1 MRTYFVLLFGI
12 LLGIVFSPSVRA
24 DAPAVDFSSLP
35 SSAVVKQSDRSGA
48 PHPVVARL
56 LTDKQDVQAG
66 RPFRLGVH
74 LTMQDKWHTYWR
86 SPGGVGK
93 KTLINWQLPSSSK
106 NSSYVFPIP
115 HRYFDGAS
123 VSYGYEDEVLLF
135 TEVILPEGTQG
146 SVELGANV
154 EWLVCK
160 TSCIMGKAELKTLLN
175 VTDNEQP
182 SSFAALFDHYAAKH
196 PTPLSEITEVTVS
209 HDISVSKLHS
219 EESFAFGLSIKPNDG
234 DTLNIGVEKDSGVWP
249 FFAPIV
255 EGMFDHEFD
264 DDGILPLTSLAKG
277 KDGSIFV
284 RMPMM
289 AFEVYEED
297 PLPLEDQIGGLLQ
310 LEINGKKVWTEV
322 VHDVVWERG
331 ESGSP
336 YTSELLQNAESADPF
351 SPPTMTEEKSK
362 AAAPAKENLVK
373 ETEKESVSKTQ
384 EESSSLILMLA
395 FAFVGGLILNV
406 MPCVLPVLTFKIY
419 SMVEQQ
425 NQTAAKR
432 RLSGMVY
439 SAGVV
444 LSFVAFALVVIFAQE
459 LFGHEVRWG
468 FQNQSPIFTMVL
480 STICFLF
487 GLSLFGVFE
496 VPAFGASE
504 MDQASAK
511 DGLIGYFLTG
521 VFTTLI
527 ATPCSAPFLGTGM
540 AFAFELPP
548 LGVIGFFVVAGLGL
562 ASPFLLAAFVP
573 AASKL
578 LPRPGAWMERF
589 KQFMGF
595 TLIATTAWLI
605 SALPPLVGSDGVSGF
620 LYFLVVSGFGAW
632 LLGAYGSATT
642 SFQRQ
647 LSVFVGVCI
656 LHVAGAWT
664 FIEIPQAQAQG
675 EKGLQKDK
683 IVYQWN
689 VDGEVLAQDMTG
701 TFSLSDLPKGA
712 KEISVQLFNELSFDE
727 EIPWQKFSEEAI
739 DGLVGTDYTIFIDF
753 TADWCA
759 SCKVN
764 EKTIL
769 ETEAVRSAM
778 KTHKVWPM
786 KADNT
791 KHSELINRW
800 LKHFKSAG
808 VPLYLVIPAKRG
820 KGFDNYESSVINLGE
835 FITQGSVI
843 DALKKASSAP

>member
-1 MRTYFVLLFGI
+1 MYAYFLFLTGI
-12 LLGIVFSPSVRA
+12 LWGILFTPSAFAEV
-24 DAPAVDFSSLP
+24 PQVDFSSLS
-35 SSAVVKQSDRSGA
+35 SSAVVEQSDRSGA

-56 LTDKQDVQAG
+56 ITDKSAVQEGGAL
-66 RPFRLGVH
+66 RLGVH
-74 LTMQDKWHTYWR
+74 LTMEDKWHTYWR

-93 KTLINWQLPSSSK
+93 KTMIDWQLPPSST
-106 NSSYVFPIP
+106 SSTYVFPIP

-123 VSYGYEDEVLLF
+123 VSYGYEDQVLLY
-135 TEVILPEGTQG
+135 TDVVLPQGLQG
-146 SVELGANV
+146 SVELGAKV
-154 EWLVCK
+154 QWLVCK
-160 TSCIMGKAELKTLLN
+160 TSCIMGKADLKTSID
-175 VTDNEQP
+175 VTDTEQK
-182 SSFAALFDHYAAKH
+182 SSFLPLFDYYMAQH
-196 PTPLSEITEVTVS
+196 PTPLSELGDVLVQK
-209 HDISVSKLHS
+209 DISVSKLHT
-219 EESFAFGLSIKPNDG
+219 EESFTFGLSITPKEG
-234 DTLNIGVEKDSGVWP
+234 KTLNVGVEKDSGVWP

-264 DDGILPLTSLAKG
+264 DDGILPKTTVTKG
-277 KDGSIFV
+277 EDGSIFV
-284 RMPMM
+284 QMPMM

-297 PLPLEDQIGGLLQ
+297 PLPEQEQIGGLIQ
-310 LEINGKKVWTEV
+310 LEIDGKTVWTEV
-322 VHDVVWERG
+322 VHDVQWERG
-331 ESGSP
+331 ESGAP
-336 YTSELLQNAESADPF
+336 YTSDVLTKAQAGASFA
-351 SPPTMTEEKSK
+351 PPIVSKEK
-362 AAAPAKENLVK
+362 PQKEPVSTK
-373 ETEKESVSKTQ
+373 TSKESVAEASKPQ
-384 EESSSLILMLA
+384 EESSNLLLMLG
-395 FAFVGGLILNV
+395 FAFLGGLILNV

-432 RLSGMVY
+432 RLSGLVY

-468 FQNQSPIFTMVL
+468 FQNQSPVFTMVL

-511 DGLIGYFLTG
+511 DGLVGYFLTG

-548 LGVIGFFVVAGLGL
+548 MGVIGFFVVAGLGL
-562 ASPFLLAAFVP
+562 ASPFLLAAFIP

-578 LPRPGAWMERF
+578 LPRPGAWMEQF

-605 SALPPLVGSDGVSGF
+605 SALPPLVGSEGVSGF
-620 LYFLVVSGFGAW
+620 LYFLVVSGLGAW
-632 LLGAYGSATT
+632 LMGSYGAATT

-647 LSVFVGVCI
+647 VTVFLGVCV
-656 LHVAGAWT
+656 LHVGGAWV
-664 FIEIPQAQAQG
+664 FIELPEAQAKEG
-675 EKGLQKDK
+675 KDLQKDK
-683 IVYQWN
+683 IVYQWK

-701 TFSLSDLPKGA
+701 TLALSSLPKGG
-712 KEISVQLFNELSFDE
+712 KELSVELFNELSFEE

-739 DGLVGTDYTIFIDF
+739 DGLVGTEYTIFIDF

-769 ETEAVRSAM
+769 ETKAVREAM
-778 KTHKVWPM
+778 KKHKVWPM

-808 VPLYLVIPAKRG
+808 VPLYLVIPVKRD
-820 KGFDNYESSVINLGE
+820 KGFDKYAPSVINLGE

-843 DALKKASSAP
+843 DALKKASAQ